1 MDLSQQ
7 WWARWIFCAKPRRG
21 AEQLMAVVG
30 QINEQQ
36 GRGKLRIG
44 RVVGEACLV
53 DASGDAEPRY
63 TTRRD
68 MIVFIRPVAA
78 ADQR

>member
-36 GRGKLRIG
+36 GGDTLRIG
-44 RVVGEACLV
+44 RVAGEACLV
-53 DASGDAEPRY
+53 DAA
-63 TTRRD
+63 
-68 MIVFIRPVAA
+68 
-78 ADQR
+78 

>member
-1 MDLSQQ
+1 
-7 WWARWIFCAKPRRG
+7 
-21 AEQLMAVVG
+21 MAVVG

-63 TTRRD
+63 TTRWD

>member
-1 MDLSQQ
+1 
-7 WWARWIFCAKPRRG
+7 
-21 AEQLMAVVG
+21 MAVVG

-44 RVVGEACLV
+44 RAVGEACLV

-63 TTRRD
+63 TTRWD
-68 MIVFIRPVAA
+68 MIVFIRPVST
-78 ADQR
+78 ADQK

>member
-1 MDLSQQ
+1 
-7 WWARWIFCAKPRRG
+7 
-21 AEQLMAVVG
+21 MAVVG

-63 TTRRD
+63 TTRWYT
-68 MIVFIRPVAA
+68 IVFIRPVAA
-78 ADQR
+78 VDQR